1 MLRLGVVANEF
12 FDRSLGRMGG
22 FGFAARQVIRLLH
35 DDPSLGVEVIVLP
48 GEPLRFPD
56 AEPPTVHGAR
66 AIPFH
71 GRGLRGA
78 HRLRRA
84 VGERPPHLL
93 LTIDYR
99 PSYQPILLA
108 YPRTPAVIWVR
119 DPRTD
124 ADIQRVDSLRLPDG
138 SSRAS
143 GRGSRPSTAA
153 RCAGWTGRRGRPGAR
168 CTTPPSPCTSASGS
182 TAPTASSLAELHLLP
197 NIVPPPEVPIAKS
210 GRPSVLFLG
219 RLDPIKRPWLFFD
232 LAERFPDVDFLVAGQ
247 PHGSGPTGWEPSRT
261 PPNLRR
267 LGHLEGRAKAEVL
280 ASSWLLVN
288 TSVHEAV
295 AFSFFEALSY
305 RTPIVSCQDGGGV
318 VSRFG
323 ALVEWTGGDGRDS
336 LDSFEVALRRLLSDG
351 ALRERL
357 AGEGERWVS
366 TTHSAGGFLAM
377 LGELSRRSGL
387 SWAPPAPAATAA
399 MSASHT
405 HVPGR
410 HAVVS

>member
-35 DDPSLGVEVIVLP
+35 DDPSLGVEVVVMP

-56 AEPPTVHGAR
+56 AGPPTVHGAR
-66 AIPFH
+66 AVPFN

-84 VGERPPHLL
+84 VGGRSPHLL

-124 ADIQRVDSLRLPDG
+124 ADIQRVGSLRLPDG
-138 SSRAS
+138 SIA
-143 GRGSRPSTAA
+143 RPAGISAIDCRPLRWVDRAA
-153 RCAGWTGRRGRPGAR
+153 RATGRALHYATVSTHLGAR
-168 CTTPPSPCTSASGS
+168 IRGTYGVEPR
-182 TAPTASSLAELHLLP
+182 ELHLLP
-197 NIVPPPEVPIAKS
+197 NIVPPPEAPISKS

-247 PHGSGPTGWEPSRT
+247 AHGSGPSSWEPSRT
-261 PPNLRR
+261 PPNLRL

-336 LDSFEVALRRLLSDG
+336 LDSFEVALRRLLLDG
-351 ALRERL
+351 ELRERL
-357 AGEGERWVS
+357 ASEGERWVS
-366 TTHSAGGFLAM
+366 TTHSAGGFLAK
-377 LGELSRRSGL
+377 LGELASRSGVN
-387 SWAPPAPAATAA
+387 WAPPTTA
-399 MSASHT
+399 MSASHA
-405 HVPGR
+405 HLSRR
-410 HAVVS
+410 HATVS